1 MLGETND
8 YQNSDA
14 ASSGIESMSED
25 GEQVFMESVQ
35 KQWDVTKNVSGSRMN
50 GGYMSPK
57 LMENKRKSLPIT
69 NKPNSIRPSTLEDRR
84 TTV

>member
-1 MLGETND
+1 MYD

-14 ASSGIESMSED
+14 ASSGIDSISED
-25 GEQVFMESVQ
+25 GEQVFMESMQ
-35 KQWDVTKNVSGSRMN
+35 TQWDVTKNVSSGSRMN
-50 GGYMSPK
+50 TGYMSPK

-69 NKPNSIRPSTLEDRR
+69 NKPNSIRPSALEERR

>member
-1 MLGETND
+1 MYD

-14 ASSGIESMSED
+14 ASSAIDSISED
-25 GEQVFMESVQ
+25 GEQVFMESMQ
-35 KQWDVTKNVSGSRMN
+35 TQWDVTKNASGSRMN
-50 GGYMSPK
+50 AGYMSPK

-69 NKPNSIRPSTLEDRR
+69 KKPNSIRPSALEERR